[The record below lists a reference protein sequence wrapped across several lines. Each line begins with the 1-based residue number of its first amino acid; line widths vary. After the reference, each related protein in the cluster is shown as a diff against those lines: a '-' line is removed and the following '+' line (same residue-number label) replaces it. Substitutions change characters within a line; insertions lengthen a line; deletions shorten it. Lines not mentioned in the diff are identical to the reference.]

1 VAAFVI
7 FLLIGFII
15 GSSFMSLYGI
25 VSDAILLV
33 FAVDEEINRVHVGKS
48 SEYAP
53 SPLKKFIRENRF

>member
-1 VAAFVI
+1 
-7 FLLIGFII
+7 
-15 GSSFMSLYGI
+15 MSLYGI